1 VFSFVHK
8 GAWWEVDLGADVR
21 VTKVKIWNGD
31 TFTRLSNSI
40 VSLIDSQGTTQYS
53 YRIGDATGKSVIEF
67 PSVKL
72 RVQLEGTNYLHMRE
86 VQVFDKNGLN
96 VALNKVATQSG
107 TSEYPAGVSHPAS
120 DAVNGD
126 VTGFG
131 SFSGYQAGKYFNY
144 QLQQP
149 MYIYRF
155 IQYILTCFLL

>member
-1 VFSFVHK
+1 MIV
-8 GAWWEVDLGADVR
+8 E
-21 VTKVKIWNGD
+21 KVKIWGSISQ
-31 TFTRLSNSI
+31 RISNSI
-40 VSLIDSQGTTQYS
+40 VSLIDNQGMTQYS
-53 YRIGDATGKSVIEF
+53 YRIGRVADNSVIEF

-72 RVQLEGTNYLHMRE
+72 RVQLEGKEFMHMRE

-96 VALNKVATQSG
+96 VALNKPATQSG
-107 TSEYPAGVSHPAS
+107 TSEYPPGVSHPAS

-126 VTGFG
+126 VTDFG